1 MSFTLASKPT
11 IVDLVFKR
19 SLVADI
25 ALVISGAVLTAIAA
39 QISIPAYPV
48 PFTLQ
53 TLVVLL
59 VGATLGSRRGIISL
73 ALYAAAGLAGLPV
86 FAPKADGTHAVGVA
100 ALLGP
105 TAGFILGF
113 IAAAFIVGL
122 LAERKWSS
130 NVVKTFVAFVVGS
143 LVIYLV
149 GIPVLSATAF
159 QGDLVASITYMIPFM
174 VWDVVKAVI
183 AAGLLPG
190 AWLLV
195 KKTQAK

>member
-1 MSFTLASKPT
+1 MSFTLVAKPT
-11 IVDLVFKR
+11 IVDRFVKR

-25 ALVISGAVLTAIAA
+25 ALVFSGAALTAIAA
-39 QISIPAYPV
+39 QIAIPAYPV

-59 VGATLGSRRGIISL
+59 VGATLGSRRGGLSL
-73 ALYAAAGLAGLPV
+73 GVYSLAGLAGLPV
-86 FAPKADGTHAVGVA
+86 FAPKADGSHVVGFA
-100 ALLGP
+100 AFVGP

-113 IAAAFIVGL
+113 VIAAYVIGL

-130 NVVKTFVAFVVGS
+130 NVLKTFVAFVVGS
-143 LVIYLV
+143 TIIYLV
-149 GIPVLSATAF
+149 GIPALSAFAFNGDITAA
-159 QGDLVASITYMIPFM
+159 VTYMLPFM
-174 VWDVVKAVI
+174 LWDVVKAVI

-195 KKTQAK
+195 NKIQK

>member
-1 MSFTLASKPT
+1 MSLTLVAKPT
-11 IVDLVFKR
+11 IVDRFIKR
-19 SLVADI
+19 SLATDI
-25 ALVISGAVLTAIAA
+25 ALVAAGAALTAIAA

-59 VGATLGSRRGIISL
+59 VGATLGSRRGLLSL
-73 ALYAAAGLAGLPV
+73 GLYALIGLAGVPV
-86 FAPKADGTHAVGVA
+86 FAPKADGSHVVGIDAFV
-100 ALLGP
+100 GP
-105 TAGFILGF
+105 TAGFIFGF
-113 IAAAFIVGL
+113 IAAAFLVGL

-130 NVVKTFVAFVVGS
+130 HVLKTFIAFVTGS
-143 LVIYLV
+143 AVIYLIGV
-149 GIPVLSATAF
+149 PVLATAAF
-159 QGDLVASITYMIPFM
+159 AGDFTAAINYMVPFM

-195 KKTQAK
+195 KKTQG

>member
-1 MSFTLASKPT
+1 MSFTLVAKPT
-11 IVDLVFKR
+11 IVDRFVKR

-25 ALVISGAVLTAIAA
+25 ALVFSGAALTAIAA
-39 QISIPAYPV
+39 QIAIPAYPV

-59 VGATLGSRRGIISL
+59 VGATLGSRRGGLSL
-73 ALYAAAGLAGLPV
+73 GVYALAGLAGLPV
-86 FAPKADGTHAVGVA
+86 FAPKADGSHVVGFA
-100 ALLGP
+100 AFVGP

-113 IAAAFIVGL
+113 VIAAYVIGL

-130 NVVKTFVAFVVGS
+130 NVLKTFVAFVVGS
-143 LVIYLV
+143 TIIYLV
-149 GIPVLSATAF
+149 GIPALSAFALNGDITAA
-159 QGDLVASITYMIPFM
+159 VTYMVPFM
-174 VWDVVKAVI
+174 LWDVVKAVI

-195 KKTQAK
+195 NKIQK

>member
-1 MSFTLASKPT
+1 MSLTLVAKPT
-11 IVDLVFKR
+11 IVDRFIKR
-19 SLVADI
+19 SLAADI
-25 ALVISGAVLTAIAA
+25 ALVVSGAALTAVAA

-59 VGATLGSRRGIISL
+59 VGAALGSRRGLLSL
-73 ALYAAAGLAGLPV
+73 GLYALIGLAGVPV
-86 FAPKADGTHAVGVA
+86 FAPKADGSHVVGIDA
-100 ALLGP
+100 FAGP
-105 TAGFILGF
+105 TAGFIFGF
-113 IAAAFIVGL
+113 IAAAFVVGL

-130 NVVKTFVAFVVGS
+130 NVLKTFVAFVTGS
-143 LVIYLV
+143 AVIYLIGV
-149 GIPVLSATAF
+149 PVLASAAF
-159 QGDLVASITYMIPFM
+159 AGDLSAAFAYMVPFM

-195 KKTQAK
+195 KKTQG

>member
-1 MSFTLASKPT
+1 MSLTLAAKPT
-11 IVDLVFKR
+11 LVDRFIKR
-19 SLVADI
+19 SLAADI
-25 ALVISGAVLTAIAA
+25 ALVVAGAALTAVAA

-59 VGATLGSRRGIISL
+59 VGATLGSRRGVLSL
-73 ALYAAAGLAGLPV
+73 ALYALAGLAGIPV
-86 FAPKADGTHAVGVA
+86 FAPKADGSHVVGVDA
-100 ALLGP
+100 FVGP

-113 IAAAFIVGL
+113 VVASYLVGL

-130 NVVKTFVAFVVGS
+130 NVLKTFVAFVVGS
-143 LVIYLV
+143 AAIYAIGL
-149 GIPVLSATAF
+149 PVLSSTVF
-159 QGDLVASITYMIPFM
+159 KGDFNAAVTYMVPFM

-190 AWLLV
+190 AWLLA
-195 KKTQAK
+195 KKTKGE

>member
-1 MSFTLASKPT
+1 MSFTLVAKPT
-11 IVDLVFKR
+11 IVDRFVKR

-25 ALVISGAVLTAIAA
+25 ALVVSGAALTAVAA

-59 VGATLGSRRGIISL
+59 VGATLGSRRGILSL
-73 ALYAAAGLAGLPV
+73 GLYALAGLAGLPV
-86 FAPKADGTHAVGVA
+86 FAPKADGSHVVGFA
-100 ALLGP
+100 AFVGP

-113 IAAAFIVGL
+113 VLAAYLVGL

-130 NVVKTFVAFVVGS
+130 NVIKTFVAFVVGS
-143 LVIYLV
+143 VVIYLI
-149 GIPVLSATAF
+149 GIPVLSSFAF
-159 QGDLVASITYMIPFM
+159 KGDLVAAITYMVPFM

-195 KKTQAK
+195 KKAQK

>member
-1 MSFTLASKPT
+1 MSFTLVAKPT
-11 IVDLVFKR
+11 IVDQFVKR

-25 ALVISGAVLTAIAA
+25 ALVISGAALTAVAA

-73 ALYAAAGLAGLPV
+73 ALYALAGLAGLPV
-86 FAPKADGTHAVGVA
+86 FAPKADGSHVVGFA
-100 ALLGP
+100 AFVGP

-113 IAAAFIVGL
+113 VLAAYLVGL
-122 LAERKWSS
+122 LAERQWSS
-130 NVVKTFVAFVVGS
+130 NVIKTFVAFVVGS
-143 LVIYLV
+143 VVIYLI
-149 GIPVLSATAF
+149 GIPVLSSFAF
-159 QGDLVASITYMIPFM
+159 KGDLVAATTYMVPFM

-195 KKTQAK
+195 NRVQK

>member
-1 MSFTLASKPT
+1 MSFTLVAKPT
-11 IVDLVFKR
+11 IVDRFIKR

-25 ALVISGAVLTAIAA
+25 ALVVSGAALTAVAA

-59 VGATLGSRRGIISL
+59 VGASLGSRRGILSL
-73 ALYAAAGLAGLPV
+73 ALYALAGFAGLPV
-86 FAPKADGTHAVGVA
+86 FAPKADGSHAVGFE
-100 ALLGP
+100 ALAGP

-113 IAAAFIVGL
+113 VAAAFVVGL

-130 NVVKTFVAFVVGS
+130 HVIKTFVAFVVGS
-143 LVIYLV
+143 LVIYLIGV
-149 GIPVLSATAF
+149 PVLSSFAF
-159 QGDLVASITYMIPFM
+159 KGDLVAAITYMVPFM

-195 KKTQAK
+195 KKTQS

>member
-11 IVDLVFKR
+11 IVDLVVKR

-25 ALVISGAVLTAIAA
+25 ALVIAGAALTAIAA

-59 VGATLGSRRGIISL
+59 VGATLGSRRGAISL
-73 ALYAAAGLAGLPV
+73 GLYALAGLAGLPV
-86 FAPKADGTHAVGVA
+86 FAPKSDGTHAVGLA

-113 IAAAFIVGL
+113 VLAAFVVGL

-130 NVVKTFVAFVVGS
+130 NVLKTFVAFVVGS
-143 LVIYLV
+143 VVIYTV

-159 QGDLVASITYMIPFM
+159 NGDLAAATAFMVPFM
-174 VWDVVKAVI
+174 AWDIVKAVI

-195 KKTQAK
+195 KKTQT

>member
-1 MSFTLASKPT
+1 MSLTLVAKPT
-11 IVDLVFKR
+11 IVDRLIKR
-19 SLVADI
+19 SLAADI
-25 ALVISGAVLTAIAA
+25 ALVVAGAALTAVAA

-59 VGATLGSRRGIISL
+59 VGASLGSRRGLLSL
-73 ALYAAAGLAGLPV
+73 GLYALIGLAGVPV
-86 FAPKADGTHAVGVA
+86 FAPKTDGSHVVGVA
-100 ALLGP
+100 AFVGP
-105 TAGFILGF
+105 TAGFIFGF
-113 IAAAFIVGL
+113 IVAAFVVGL

-130 NVVKTFVAFVVGS
+130 NVLKTFVAFVAGS
-143 LVIYLV
+143 AVIYLIGV
-149 GIPVLSATAF
+149 PVLASTAF
-159 QGDLVASITYMIPFM
+159 AGDLSAATTYMVPFM

-195 KKTQAK
+195 KKTQD

>member
-1 MSFTLASKPT
+1 MSLTLVAKPT
-11 IVDLVFKR
+11 IVDRFIKR
-19 SLVADI
+19 SLAADI
-25 ALVISGAVLTAIAA
+25 ALVIAGAALTAVAA

-59 VGATLGSRRGIISL
+59 VGATLGSRRGVLSL
-73 ALYAAAGLAGLPV
+73 GLYALAGLAGIPV
-86 FAPKADGTHAVGVA
+86 FAPKSDGSHVVGFA
-100 ALLGP
+100 AFVGP

-113 IAAAFIVGL
+113 ILASYLVGL

-130 NVVKTFVAFVVGS
+130 NVLKTFVAFVVGS
-143 LVIYLV
+143 TVIYLV
-149 GIPVLSATAF
+149 GVPVLANAAF
-159 QGDLVASITYMIPFM
+159 KGDVAAAVSYMIPFM
-174 VWDVVKAVI
+174 AWDVVKAVI

-195 KKTQAK
+195 KKTQG

>member
-1 MSFTLASKPT
+1 MSFTLVAKPT
-11 IVDLVFKR
+11 IVDRFVKR

-25 ALVISGAVLTAIAA
+25 ALVISGAALTAIAA
-39 QISIPAYPV
+39 QIAIPAYPV

-59 VGATLGSRRGIISL
+59 VGAALGSRRGVLSL
-73 ALYAAAGLAGLPV
+73 GLYALAGLAGLPV
-86 FAPKADGTHAVGVA
+86 FAPKADGSHVVGFA
-100 ALLGP
+100 AFVGP

-113 IAAAFIVGL
+113 VVAAYVIGL

-130 NVVKTFVAFVVGS
+130 NVLKTFVAFVVGS
-143 LVIYLV
+143 TVIYLI
-149 GIPVLSATAF
+149 GIPALSSFAF
-159 QGDLVASITYMIPFM
+159 KGDLVAAITYMVPFM

-195 KKTQAK
+195 NKIQK

>member
-1 MSFTLASKPT
+1 MSLTLVAKPT
-11 IVDLVFKR
+11 IVDRFIKR
-19 SLVADI
+19 SIATDI
-25 ALVISGAVLTAIAA
+25 ALVLAGSVLTAIAA

-59 VGATLGSRRGIISL
+59 VGATLGSRRGLLSL
-73 ALYAAAGLAGLPV
+73 GLYALIGLAGVPV
-86 FAPKADGTHAVGVA
+86 FAPKADGSHVVGVDA
-100 ALLGP
+100 FVGP
-105 TAGFILGF
+105 TAGFIFGF
-113 IAAAFIVGL
+113 IIAAFVVGL

-130 NVVKTFVAFVVGS
+130 NVLKTFVAFVAGS
-143 LVIYLV
+143 AVIYLV
-149 GIPVLSATAF
+149 GVPVLASAAF
-159 QGDLVASITYMIPFM
+159 AGSVSAAVTYMVPFM

-195 KKTQAK
+195 KKTQG

>member
-1 MSFTLASKPT
+1 MSLALVAKPT
-11 IVDLVFKR
+11 IVDRFIKR
-19 SLVADI
+19 SLAADI
-25 ALVISGAVLTAIAA
+25 ALVVAGAALTAVAA

-59 VGATLGSRRGIISL
+59 VGATLGSRRGILSL
-73 ALYAAAGLAGLPV
+73 GLYAIAGLAGIPV
-86 FAPKADGTHAVGVA
+86 FAPKSDGSHVVGIA
-100 ALLGP
+100 AFVGP
-105 TAGFILGF
+105 TAGFIFGF
-113 IAAAFIVGL
+113 VVAAFLVGL

-130 NVVKTFVAFVVGS
+130 NVLKTFVAFVVGS
-143 LVIYLV
+143 AVIYLI
-149 GIPVLSATAF
+149 GIPVLASTAF
-159 QGDLVASITYMIPFM
+159 KGDVAAAISFMVPFM

-195 KKTQAK
+195 KKTQG

>member
-1 MSFTLASKPT
+1 MSITLVAKPT
-11 IVDLVFKR
+11 IVDRFVKR

-25 ALVISGAVLTAIAA
+25 ALVISGAALTAIAA
-39 QISIPAYPV
+39 QIAIPAYPV

-59 VGATLGSRRGIISL
+59 VGATLGSRRGGLSL
-73 ALYAAAGLAGLPV
+73 GVYALAGLAGLPV
-86 FAPKADGTHAVGVA
+86 FAPKADGSHVVGFA
-100 ALLGP
+100 AFVGP

-113 IAAAFIVGL
+113 VIAAYVIGL

-130 NVVKTFVAFVVGS
+130 NVLKTFVAFVVGS
-143 LVIYLV
+143 TVIYFV
-149 GIPVLSATAF
+149 GIPALSAFAFNGDTTAA
-159 QGDLVASITYMIPFM
+159 VTYMLPFM
-174 VWDVVKAVI
+174 LWDVVKAVI

-195 KKTQAK
+195 NKIQK

>member
-1 MSFTLASKPT
+1 MSFTLVAKPT
-11 IVDLVFKR
+11 IVDRFVKR

-25 ALVISGAVLTAIAA
+25 ALVFSGAALTAIAA
-39 QISIPAYPV
+39 QIAIPAYPV

-59 VGATLGSRRGIISL
+59 VGATLGSRRGGLSL
-73 ALYAAAGLAGLPV
+73 GVYALAGLAGLPV
-86 FAPKADGTHAVGVA
+86 FAPKADGSHVVGLA
-100 ALLGP
+100 AFVGP

-113 IAAAFIVGL
+113 VIAAYVIGL

-130 NVVKTFVAFVVGS
+130 NVLKTFVAFVVGS
-143 LVIYLV
+143 SIIYLV
-149 GIPVLSATAF
+149 GIPALSAFAF
-159 QGDLVASITYMIPFM
+159 NGDIAAALTYMLPFM
-174 VWDVVKAVI
+174 LWDVVKAVI

-195 KKTQAK
+195 NKIQK